1 MSFVI
6 AVVAVIA
13 VAWVLA
19 FVGAPLWLW
28 TVLSAL
34 AYAAGVATGSLGA
47 IGAGVLGVP
56 LAVLALLNS
65 VPLRRAIVTRPIF
78 GAFKKVL
85 PEMSSTEREALEAG
99 DVWLEAE
106 MFRGRPDWSQL
117 LTFNYTK
124 LTDAE
129 QSFLDNECEELC
141 KLVDDWKV
149 EFEDKDL
156 PPAAWAYIKE
166 KGFFS
171 MLIKKEYGGLGFSA
185 AAQSAVVTKLAT
197 RNISLAVTVMVPNS
211 LGPGELLMHYGT
223 DEQKKKWLPG
233 LISGEEIPCFGLT
246 GPEVGSDATAMP
258 DSGVVCYGEHEGQRV
273 LGIKLNFSKRYITLA
288 PVATVVGL
296 AFNLKD
302 PQGLLGKLLNG
313 DGTKS
318 DYGITCALVPAK
330 HEGIQIGRRHFP
342 GAAFMNGPIFGRDVF
357 IPIDWVIGGPA
368 MAGKGWRMLVEC
380 LSAGRGISLPALA
393 TAGGQAAF
401 RMTGAYSRV
410 RRQFKMAIGKFEG
423 VQEATGRIAGN
434 AYTLEAMRV
443 LTASAVDHCA
453 PSVVT
458 AIAKYHMTELLRR
471 SVTDAMDVLSGRG
484 IQQGPR
490 NPIAT
495 AYKVVPVAI
504 TVEGANI
511 LTRNLMI
518 FGQGAIR
525 CHEYVFPEMEAARE
539 NDLAAFDKLL
549 FGHVGFSINRG
560 VRALTLGLTGS
571 ALARSPMSGPMA
583 PYFKQL
589 ERFSAA
595 LAFSSD
601 VTMGVLGG
609 ELKRKERLSA
619 RLGDVLSQLYIG
631 CAVIKFFIENGQ
643 KAEELDHAR
652 WALDNCLYEIAKAFE
667 GFFDNFP
674 ARPIAAVLR
683 LAVFPLGNQYKPV
696 SDRLN
701 QKLADAMM
709 EPSDLRDRMSHL
721 VFRNGGEGDAVVKL
735 ERAFELLQT
744 AEAPYAKFFKA
755 LSKGEFAGGDTASR
769 LQEAVA
775 RGLLN
780 PQEAARVAEYDA
792 LRYEVILTDDFAPEY
807 IQGDFSQGDSGI
819 GVTEAERAK
828 VLEFTGGRNRVG

>member
-1 MSFVI
+1 MSVLLTLI
-6 AVVAVIA
+6 AIVA

-19 FVGAPLWLW
+19 YVGAPLWLW
-28 TVLSAL
+28 TAASGL
-34 AYAAGVATGSLGA
+34 AYAGGVASGALGTTG
-47 IGAGVLGVP
+47 IVVLGIP
-56 LAVLALLNS
+56 LAVLLLLNI
-65 VPLRRAIVTRPIF
+65 VPLRRALITRPIF
-78 GAFKKVL
+78 AAFKKVL

-106 MFRGRPDWSQL
+106 MFRGRPDWSKL
-117 LTFNYTK
+117 LTFSYTK
-124 LTDAE
+124 LTDEE
-129 QSFLDNECEELC
+129 QRFLDHECEELC

-156 PPAAWAYIKE
+156 PPQAWAYIKE

-223 DEQKKKWLPG
+223 DEQKKQWLPG
-233 LISGEEIPCFGLT
+233 LVSGEEIPCFGLT

-258 DSGVVCYGEHEGQRV
+258 DSGVVCFGEHEGQRT

-302 PQGLLGKLLNG
+302 PQGLLGDK
-313 DGTKS
+313 TRS

-357 IPIDWVIGGPA
+357 IPLDWIIGGPS
-368 MAGKGWRMLVEC
+368 MAGRGWRMLVEC

-458 AIAKYHMTELLRR
+458 AIAKYHMTELLRK

-571 ALARSPMSGPMA
+571 ALAKSPLPGAMA

-595 LAFSSD
+595 LAFTSD

-631 CAVIKFFIENGQ
+631 CAVIKFYVENGQ

-667 GFFDNFP
+667 GFFENFP
-674 ARPIAAVLR
+674 SRGVAAMLR
-683 LAVFPLGNQYKPV
+683 LAVFPLGNRYQPV

-721 VFRNGGEGDAVVKL
+721 VFRNGGEHDAVSKL
-735 ERAFELLQT
+735 EQAFAMLQT
-744 AEAPYAKFFKA
+744 AEAPYTKFFKA
-755 LSKGEFAGGDTASR
+755 LSKGEFASGDTASR
-769 LQEAVA
+769 LKEAVA

-780 PQEAARVAEYDA
+780 PEEAALVAEYDA

-807 IQGDFSQGDSGI
+807 IKGDFSVGAA
-819 GVTEAERAK
+819 EAERAK
-828 VLEFTGGRNRVG
+828 VLEFSGGNRHRVA